1 MGWVLLPAFVCL
13 FFCFCWPCASVLTSH
28 LWVLLPAFVYFP
40 SIFCSHLF
48 TRQSRDQ
55 LLKVFIPGLLAF
67 SSLSLWSSV
76 SVIQHAGIS
85 LLVSARFWT
94 FLIFFLVCFAVSCLS
109 HVFLACLMSRIPGVI
124 CPVFCPRDAFCFF
137 TLDLLSFRY
146 ILTFC
151 FCLHLRSFGLY

>member
-1 MGWVLLPAFVCL
+1 MGYFLACRHRQGLSACFCISMCFVCL
-13 FFCFCWPCASVLTSH
+13 FVCLFLLAMCLSLDLSPLGFTSCFCLFS
-28 LWVLLPAFVYFP
+28 FY
-40 SIFCSHLF
+40 FCSHLF

-76 SVIQHAGIS
+76 SVIQHVGIS

-124 CPVFCPRDAFCFF
+124 CPIFFSVF
-137 TLDLLSFRY
+137 
-146 ILTFC
+146 
-151 FCLHLRSFGLY
+151 LHWIF